1 MQSSTTPLSLSTNHT
16 IQIRVLN
23 ASTGVCYPITVHHNE
38 LTRENIQRHLAAVVP
53 KNDQILLLG
62 PPYKVLKDL
71 HLRSNETLSALRLGD
86 CEDDPNYNT
95 NNNFNANSNDS
106 GNGNSNDNDSDNDT
120 PPTSTS
126 KRRSILKTTT
136 GQSGS
141 KRIFLFSKQALSETA
156 PEPQPCILLPQSI
169 KLPTEPDPSP
179 IFSSNSN
186 IANIHDDDANN
197 NMNMNMNISSP
208 PSTPLH
214 QALSIYERRFML
226 HLCQGRTYA
235 DASDLRLT
243 SCRNCIKEQ
252 AVMVRALRAAVS
264 NLSDHWNNATRTR
277 MDFTSVYISKMEEHG
292 KLLSNFEN
300 VLKGLSEV
308 ELDKELK
315 AIARVNGRVMESLL
329 DTVPVERMRSWAAQ
343 CQTGYN
349 SLQHLFGQLEQAFEE
364 LNQLYHREEDG
375 KTDME
380 AEELLEGLEVEVEVK
395 MVSLRNE
402 QAKRLTK
409 LTEDHMEVVK
419 VVLNAVKDE
428 GRAQAAFTT
437 LEAMSKASSDVIPSM
452 DTDDILLKEAMLKVA
467 DAKTDAMKRMKVRL
481 RQISIAQNRLFKVQ
495 TFAGSQGTLRDTL
508 NQHCED
514 MTHLEHLVELPTAY
528 HDFLSEIRRRR
539 AYGEAVASSAAAMI
553 ERVAA
558 MRNDEVRS
566 REKFV
571 RGPGRHLMP
580 CFFEMFVPTLAAQPP
595 LFTPQ
600 LPYTVE
606 MDTLPKVS
614 PDEEYSALKGRVN
627 RTSTS
632 TKISNNTNVGND
644 SSSLTEASPDPHG
657 EKMSGIT
664 GSVSRLSVS
673 KEQANEKLIVSA
685 DEQSAND
692 VIMDIGSQNDE
703 AKAEADAERK
713 TLAYENAI
721 LRQTLERLGGKKPK
735 TYLDQA
741 RLKDAEA
748 EQASEEKTNQ
758 LQSELDR
765 MRDELN
771 RTKSQLQQ
779 TSSAFAKSKHLK
791 EIGKVCDKIS
801 HSSFEVDD
809 VALFMPTGIGSGGKR
824 TYVAFHSSCP
834 HRFLSTDSIEGKPD
848 YVLGRIVYQEELLA
862 GPVGT
867 DTNPHNLIAGTK
879 FWILTVEVL
888 KLGRGKG
895 E

>member
-1 MQSSTTPLSLSTNHT
+1 
-16 IQIRVLN
+16 
-23 ASTGVCYPITVHHNE
+23 
-38 LTRENIQRHLAAVVP
+38 
-53 KNDQILLLG
+53 
-62 PPYKVLKDL
+62 
-71 HLRSNETLSALRLGD
+71 
-86 CEDDPNYNT
+86 
-95 NNNFNANSNDS
+95 
-106 GNGNSNDNDSDNDT
+106 
-120 PPTSTS
+120 
-126 KRRSILKTTT
+126 
-136 GQSGS
+136 
-141 KRIFLFSKQALSETA
+141 
-156 PEPQPCILLPQSI
+156 
-169 KLPTEPDPSP
+169 
-179 IFSSNSN
+179 
-186 IANIHDDDANN
+186 
-197 NMNMNMNISSP
+197 
-208 PSTPLH
+208 
-214 QALSIYERRFML
+214 
-226 HLCQGRTYA
+226 
-235 DASDLRLT
+235 
-243 SCRNCIKEQ
+243 
-252 AVMVRALRAAVS
+252 
-264 NLSDHWNNATRTR
+264 
-277 MDFTSVYISKMEEHG
+277 MDFTSTYISKMEYHG
-292 KLLSNFEN
+292 KLLSSFEN
-300 VLKGLSEV
+300 EVLRGLSDI

-315 AIARVNGRVMESLL
+315 AIARVNGRVMETLL
-329 DTVPVERMRSWAAQ
+329 DTVPVERMRSWANQ

-349 SLQHLFGQLEQAFEE
+349 SLQNLFGQLEQAFDE

-375 KTDME
+375 KADME
-380 AEELLEGLEVEVEVK
+380 AEQLLEELENDVEVK

-402 QAKRLTK
+402 QSNRLTK

-437 LEAMSKASSDVIPSM
+437 LEAMSKASADVIPSM
-452 DTDDILLKEAMLKVA
+452 EASDILLKEAMLKVA
-467 DAKTDAMKRMKVRL
+467 DAKTEAMKRMKVRL

-514 MTHLEHLVELPTAY
+514 MTHLEHLVELPAAY
-528 HDFLSEIRRRR
+528 QDFLSEIRRRR
-539 AYGEAVASSAAAMI
+539 AYGEAVTSSAAAMI

-558 MRNDEVRS
+558 MRNDEVRA

-600 LPYTVE
+600 LPSTVE

-614 PDEEYSALKGRVN
+614 PDEDCSALKVHVN
-627 RTSTS
+627 RTAAGTKTS
-632 TKISNNTNVGND
+632 NDTNVGND
-644 SSSLTEASPDPHG
+644 SSSLTEASPDPDG

-673 KEQANEKLIVSA
+673 KEQANDKLIVSA
-685 DEQSAND
+685 DEQSGND
-692 VIMDIGSQNDE
+692 VIMDTGSQNDE

-721 LRQTLERLGGKKPK
+721 LRQTLERLSGKKPK
-735 TYLDQA
+735 TYIDQA

-748 EQASEEKTNQ
+748 DQAFEEKANQ

-771 RTKSQLQQ
+771 RTKSQLEQ
-779 TSSAFAKSKHLK
+779 TSTALTKSKQAK
-791 EIGKVCDKIS
+791 EIGKICDKIS
-801 HSSFEVDD
+801 HSSFEVGD

-848 YVLGRIVYQEELLA
+848 YVLGRIVYQEELVA

-867 DTNPHNLIAGTK
+867 DTNPHSLIAGTK

>member
-1 MQSSTTPLSLSTNHT
+1 
-16 IQIRVLN
+16 
-23 ASTGVCYPITVHHNE
+23 
-38 LTRENIQRHLAAVVP
+38 
-53 KNDQILLLG
+53 
-62 PPYKVLKDL
+62 
-71 HLRSNETLSALRLGD
+71 
-86 CEDDPNYNT
+86 
-95 NNNFNANSNDS
+95 
-106 GNGNSNDNDSDNDT
+106 
-120 PPTSTS
+120 
-126 KRRSILKTTT
+126 
-136 GQSGS
+136 
-141 KRIFLFSKQALSETA
+141 
-156 PEPQPCILLPQSI
+156 
-169 KLPTEPDPSP
+169 
-179 IFSSNSN
+179 
-186 IANIHDDDANN
+186 
-197 NMNMNMNISSP
+197 MNMNINSNINSP

-235 DASDLRLT
+235 DAADLRLT
-243 SCRNCIKEQ
+243 SCRNCIQEQ
-252 AVMVRALRAAVS
+252 AIMVRALRAAVS

-277 MDFTSVYISKMEEHG
+277 MDFTGVYISRMEEHG

-300 VLKGLSEV
+300 VLKGLSQIQ
-308 ELDKELK
+308 LDKELK
-315 AIARVNGRVMESLL
+315 AIARVNGRVMDTLL
-329 DTVPVERMRSWAAQ
+329 DTVPVERMRSWAGQ

-349 SLQHLFGQLEQAFEE
+349 NLQNLFRQLEQAFDE

-375 KTDME
+375 KADME
-380 AEELLEGLEVEVEVK
+380 AEQLLEELETEVEVK
-395 MVSLRNE
+395 MVSMRNE
-402 QAKRLTK
+402 QAARLAK

-437 LEAMSKASSDVIPSM
+437 LEAMSKASADVIPSM
-452 DTDDILLKEAMLKVA
+452 GDDDVLLKEAMLKVA
-467 DAKTDAMKRMKVRL
+467 DAKTEAMKRMKARL

-514 MTHLEHLVELPTAY
+514 MTHLEHLVELPATY
-528 HDFLSEIRRRR
+528 QDFLSEIRRRR

-566 REKFV
+566 REKFI

-600 LPYTVE
+600 LPSTVE
-606 MDTLPKVS
+606 MDTLPKVL
-614 PDEEYSALKGRVN
+614 PDEDCLVAKGRVN
-627 RTSTS
+627 QNAAN
-632 TKISNNTNVGND
+632 TKTTTDTNVGND
-644 SSSLTEASPDPHG
+644 SSSLTEASPDPTG
-657 EKMSGIT
+657 EKMSGIP
-664 GSVSRLSVS
+664 GSISRLSVS
-673 KEQANEKLIVSA
+673 KEQSNDKLIVSA
-685 DEQSAND
+685 DEQSGND
-692 VIMDIGSQNDE
+692 VIMDMGSQNDE

-748 EQASEEKTNQ
+748 GQAFEEKTNQ

-771 RTKSQLQQ
+771 RTKSQLEQ
-779 TSSAFAKSKHLK
+779 TSAALTKSKETK
-791 EIGKVCDKIS
+791 EAGKSCDKIS

-834 HRFLSTDSIEGKPD
+834 HRFLSTDSIKGKPD
-848 YVLGRIVYQEELLA
+848 YVLGRIVYQEELVA